1 MKLTKQK
8 IDIINKLVEEMDI
21 SEFDKEDI
29 KQECY
34 LSILEAKSN
43 RSIKYIVDL
52 AVEKIICNDI
62 PIVFVKKEL
71 PNISSVIDQKIDRI
85 VIEDVL
91 STLTQREQMVIKYR
105 YFDKLK
111 YQEIGNMF
119 HVNRE
124 RIRQIEAK
132 ALRKLA
138 HSSRKKLLL
147 GWIDDEQPKPKNDL
161 PRRVRLANGCGA
173 YLNMQDKLV
182 SFIDNIVSVDTT
194 IMISRHDREILVML
208 SKSLGYVLQ
217 YNTDKD
223 ELFIYPC
230 IMEDDVLSPYTNIPI
245 ISLDSP
251 FRPGF
256 KDAMIK
262 YMKNIRNK
270 LDWTQIKLLESLN
283 FKEETDD

>member
-71 PNISSVIDQKIDRI
+71 PDISSVIDQKIDRI

-147 GWIDDEQPKPKNDL
+147 GWIEDKQPKSKNDL

-173 YLNMQDKLV
+173 YLNMQDRLV

-230 IMEDDVLSPYTNIPI
+230 TIENDVLSPYTDIQI
-245 ISLDSP
+245 ISLDKP
-251 FRPGF
+251 FRSGF

-262 YMKNIRNK
+262 YMKEIKYK
-270 LDWTQIKLLESLN
+270 LDYSQIKLLESLN
-283 FKEETDD
+283 FKEEN